1 MAHRVMKV
9 NYCKLV
15 VPSRAGQ
22 ALRILNTL
30 RDGGVNLLAFTGF
43 PAGAGK
49 AQIDLISA
57 DMAGVR
63 RIARKHGW
71 RPSATK
77 RGFLVQGDDEV
88 GAAARVVARLAKAG
102 INMTAMD
109 AVTAGKGRYG
119 MILWV
124 KPRDYGR
131 AARALGAK

>member
-1 MAHRVMKV
+1 MKV
-9 NYCKLV
+9 NYCKLMV
-15 VPSRAGQ
+15 SNRAGQ
-22 ALRILNTL
+22 ALRMLNAL

-43 PAGAGK
+43 PAEGR
-49 AQIDLISA
+49 AQIDLVSNDI
-57 DMAGVR
+57 AGVR
-63 RIARKHGW
+63 RVARKHGW

-102 INMTAMD
+102 INMIAMD